1 MNIIFQNSL
10 METTGKYP
18 KIHQFIQQRL
28 IELKDKYEGADG
40 HVGKIQIGLNTC
52 KACQETYQSRKLIE
66 KIGNLF
72 ANVCSKKNFQ
82 HAYDIFSD
90 IESPIDKIKYMT
102 LKLDILGQMKILK
115 RCRK

>member
-72 ANVCSKKNFQ
+72 ANVVQRRTFSTHMISFQ
-82 HAYDIFSD
+82 
-90 IESPIDKIKYMT
+90 T
-102 LKLDILGQMKILK
+102 LSHRLTRLNT
-115 RCRK
+115 